1 MSIQITDISEL
12 GEAFI
17 MRGIE
22 ANETPSKRG
31 EFERAA
37 STWAKVMGKED
48 LESFGCLLCT

>member
-22 ANETPSKRG
+22 TSVTLLKRRVRKSLCHLG
-31 EFERAA
+31 RSNRKRE
-37 STWAKVMGKED
+37 VGIPVED
-48 LESFGCLLCT
+48 A